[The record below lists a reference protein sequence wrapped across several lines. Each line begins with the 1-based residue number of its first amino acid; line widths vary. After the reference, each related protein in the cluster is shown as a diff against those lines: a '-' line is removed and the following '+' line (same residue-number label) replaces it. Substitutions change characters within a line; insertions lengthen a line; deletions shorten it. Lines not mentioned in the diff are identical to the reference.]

1 MTNIASNTSFSFILN
16 GRSVSIGDC
25 GVYTTL
31 LDLLRDRGLTGAK
44 EGCAEGECGACSV
57 VMVADQDGGSA
68 YRAVN
73 SCLMLA
79 PMAAGSEI
87 YTVEALAERGILCE
101 AQKAMAA
108 AGGSQ
113 CGYCTPGFVMSL
125 FAEQYRPGRVGPCET
140 AALGGNL
147 CRCTGY
153 RPIRDAALSLGPA
166 PEGTFRDRLALPAP
180 KSEPVTYAD
189 GESIFARPTTLE
201 ECFSIAAE
209 HPEAQ
214 WIAGATDMSVEA
226 NLKFRRWPYLVS
238 LEGVAELR
246 QFEETRDF
254 VRIGAAL
261 PLTEIASRWSSAPPV
276 LRDWLLL
283 FASPPIRNRATLGG
297 SLATA
302 SPIGD
307 SAPLLMA
314 QNAVVHIAGARGRRA
329 IPVASF
335 FTGYRK
341 TALEPGELLT
351 AIEIPKPFGSS
362 IQFYKAAK
370 RRVDDISTVAAG
382 ISMDLDNVGRVT
394 RAVFAFG
401 GVAAVPLRVYAA
413 EEAALGQRWNQAAV
427 ERVQCVLERT
437 LKPISDHRGSAEYRV
452 EVAKSLVEK
461 FWWERQEA
469 AA

>member
-1 MTNIASNTSFSFILN
+1 MTNSAAHKSFSLNLN
-16 GRSVSIGDC
+16 GRSVAVSDC
-25 GVYTTL
+25 GVHTTL
-31 LDLLRDRGLTGAK
+31 LDLLRERGLTGAK
-44 EGCAEGECGACSV
+44 EGCAEGECGACTV
-57 VMVADQDGGSA
+57 LMVADAPGGSE

-79 PMAAGSEI
+79 PMAAGFEI
-87 YTVEALAERGILCE
+87 YTVEALAARGELCG

-125 FAEQYRPGRVGPCET
+125 FAEHYRPGRAGPCET

-166 PEGTFRDRLALPAP
+166 PEGAFRDRLSLPAP
-180 KSEPVTYAD
+180 RLEPVTYAD
-189 GESIFARPTTLE
+189 GDSTFARPATLDQ
-201 ECFSIAAE
+201 CFAIAAE
-209 HPEAQ
+209 HPQAQ
-214 WIAGATDMSVEA
+214 WIAGATDMSVDA

-246 QFEETRDF
+246 EFAETSGS

-261 PLTEIASRWSSAPPV
+261 PLIEIALRWGGAPPV

-314 QNAVVHIAGARGRRA
+314 LDAVVHLAGARGRRA

-335 FTGYRK
+335 FTGYRR
-341 TALEPGELLT
+341 TALHPGELLT
-351 AIEIPKPFGSS
+351 AIEIPKPFASS
-362 IQFYKAAK
+362 IRFYKAAK

-382 ISMDLDNVGRVT
+382 ISMDLDAVGRVT

-427 ERVQCVLERT
+427 ERVQSVLERT

-461 FWWERQEA
+461 FWWDRQEA

>member
-1 MTNIASNTSFSFILN
+1 MANIASNKTFEFILN
-16 GRSVSIGDC
+16 GRRVSVWP
-25 GVYTTL
+25 GVHTTL
-31 LDLLRDRGLTGAK
+31 LDVLRDQGLTGAK
-44 EGCAEGECGACSV
+44 EGCAEGECGACTV
-57 VMVADQDGGSA
+57 VMLADREAGCA
-68 YRAVN
+68 YRTVN

-79 PMAAGSEI
+79 PMAAGREI
-87 YTVEALAERGILCE
+87 YTVEALAVRGELAE

-125 FAEQYRPGRVGPCET
+125 FAEQYRPGRVGPCDPAE
-140 AALGGNL
+140 LGGNL

-166 PEGTFRDRLALPAP
+166 PVGPLLERLSHPAP
-180 KSEPVTYAD
+180 LLEPVAYTSE
-189 GESIFARPTTLE
+189 GSTFERPATLK
-201 ECFSIAAE
+201 ECFTIAAA
-209 HPEAQ
+209 HPEAR
-214 WIAGATDMSVEA
+214 WIAGATDLGVEA
-226 NLKFRRWPYLVS
+226 NLRFRRWPLLVS
-238 LEGVAELR
+238 LEGVLDLQE
-246 QFEETRDF
+246 FVETKDS

-261 PLTEIASRWSSAPPV
+261 PLSDIALRWTGAPQAFH
-276 LRDWLLL
+276 DWTQL

-297 SLATA
+297 NLATA

-314 QNAVVHIAGARGRRA
+314 LDAVVHIAGAGGRRTV
-329 IPVASF
+329 PVASF
-335 FTGYRK
+335 FAGYRR

-351 AIEIPKPFGSS
+351 AIEIPKPFACS
-362 IQFYKAAK
+362 IRFYKAAK

-382 ISMDLDNVGRVT
+382 ISMDLDTAGRV
-394 RAVFAFG
+394 RQAVFAFG

-413 EEAALGQRWNQAAV
+413 EEAVLGQRWNQSSV
-427 ERVQCVLERT
+427 ERVQAVLART